1 MKDETLIVVKNRNN
15 GSTGY
20 TLPDS
25 NVRRTFAP
33 GESKKIPLG
42 ELKSLQYSS
51 GGSFILDNLLV
62 IESQEALDA
71 LNMKVEPEY
80 FYDEAKI
87 KDLLYNSNMD
97 EFLDFLDFATEGA
110 IEIAK
115 DIAVKEQI
123 PDTRK
128 REAISKKTGF
138 SIDSAI
144 NINKIMDAEDEKT
157 EETEQ
162 KKERRVQN
170 EGQPTRRTA
179 VPEIKI
185 SESTPS
191 APKYNVVSKKV

>member
-1 MKDETLIVVKNRNN
+1 MKDETLVVVKNRNN

-87 KDLLYNSNMD
+87 RDLLYNSNMD

-138 SIDSAI
+138 NIDSAI

-162 KKERRVQN
+162 KKERRVQI
-170 EGQPTRRTA
+170 EGQPTRRAA

-191 APKYNVVSKKV
+191 APKYNVVSKKA

>member
-1 MKDETLIVVKNRNN
+1 MKDETLVVVKNRNN

-128 REAISKKTGF
+128 RKAISKKTGF

-157 EETEQ
+157 EETGQE
-162 KKERRVQN
+162 KERRVQI
-170 EGQPTRRTA
+170 EGQPTRRAA
-179 VPEIKI
+179 VPETKI

-191 APKYNVVSKKV
+191 APKYNVVSKKA

>member
-1 MKDETLIVVKNRNN
+1 MKDETLVVVKNRNN

-162 KKERRVQN
+162 KKERRVQI
-170 EGQPTRRTA
+170 EGQPTRRAA
-179 VPEIKI
+179 VPEAKI
-185 SESTPS
+185 SESIPS
-191 APKYNVVSKKV
+191 APKYNVVSKKA

>member
-1 MKDETLIVVKNRNN
+1 MKDETLVVVKNRNN

-157 EETEQ
+157 EETGQE
-162 KKERRVQN
+162 KERRVQI
-170 EGQPTRRTA
+170 EGQPTRRAA
-179 VPEIKI
+179 VPETKI

-191 APKYNVVSKKV
+191 APKYNVVSKKA